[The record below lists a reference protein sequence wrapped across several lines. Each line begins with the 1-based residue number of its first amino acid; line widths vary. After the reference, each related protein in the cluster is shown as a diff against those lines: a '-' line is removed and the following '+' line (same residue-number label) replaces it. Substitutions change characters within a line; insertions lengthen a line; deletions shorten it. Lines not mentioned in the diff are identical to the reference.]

1 MRITKQLNQGTKQLN
16 QGTKQLNQVTKQ
28 LNEVTKMTRHT
39 ITGPAVIGTL
49 SLMSV
54 CILVLTLSNQGLKV
68 ALSQTNTDYQEE
80 LKRRDEVLDECHK
93 KYKEEVENVIGDA
106 VNKVKLQQELSGQ
119 RELTK
124 GFKLTADELEAK
136 RKKTEVLK
144 LENKG
149 LEQRF
154 EVALKRIKA
163 LDTSEAKLKAQIK
176 EVSKQEILDIEDT
189 KDAKRVRY
197 IAKDMKRRAQKEAN
211 RINEETAKVEL
222 DMIKAQNEVAQL
234 RVEFA
239 KLVGGVRDGGVGGGG
254 VGGGV
259 GGGGVLPGV

>member
-124 GFKLTADELEAK
+124 GFKLTADELEEQKKILASVE
-136 RKKTEVLK
+136 RKNKELHRYLDDASRTLIELRSTKSTLMHQLK
-144 LENKG
+144 LIQDKQYKSETTKDKVEYG
-149 LEQRF
+149 
-154 EVALKRIKA
+154 AA
-163 LDTSEAKLKAQIK
+163 EAKELANNAHREAAQAR
-176 EVSKQEILDIEDT
+176 EHV
-189 KDAKRVRY
+189 
-197 IAKDMKRRAQKEAN
+197 
-211 RINEETAKVEL
+211 
-222 DMIKAQNEVAQL
+222 
-234 RVEFA
+234 A
-239 KLVGGVRDGGVGGGG
+239 KLQINFINALNEASALRAEIARVAAAGKKA
-254 VGGGV
+254 
-259 GGGGVLPGV
+259 